1 MAGIQIQKEM
11 VDKVLEAIEVAKST
25 GKIKKGTNE
34 VTKAIEKGTAKIVVV
49 AKDVS
54 PPEIVMHLPLLSKEK
69 GILCVEVPSKEEL
82 GSAAGITVPTV
93 SVAIVDEGQ
102 AKALVKEITE
112 TVKQ

>member
-1 MAGIQIQKEM
+1 
-11 VDKVLEAIEVAKST
+11 
-25 GKIKKGTNE
+25 
-34 VTKAIEKGTAKIVVV
+34 
-49 AKDVS
+49 
-54 PPEIVMHLPLLSKEK
+54 MHLPLLSKEK

-82 GSAAGITVPTV
+82 GSAAGITVSTV